1 MIKIFWAACIGV
13 IGALVGG
20 FLLLPPRR
28 IEATRTS
35 PTISINPFVPLSMNV
50 EGGETQDSDVLIGHK
65 GEPII
70 LGKVAKPSWRAK
82 HKLIGR
88 ACYRG

>member
-1 MIKIFWAACIGV
+1 
-13 IGALVGG
+13 
-20 FLLLPPRR
+20 
-28 IEATRTS
+28 
-35 PTISINPFVPLSMNV
+35 MNF

-82 HKLIGR
+82 YKLIGR